1 MSGLEDTP
9 TLRELKKIS
18 KILTLANAST
28 IEGELSKIAKT
39 DSRKKMW
46 VLIDGKRMPPDIA
59 KMIGVTSRAVT
70 YFLDDAAA
78 AEFIQY
84 SPYEPPRR
92 ILDYVPPSW
101 IDLVAKERGE
111 EEETAKDK
119 SQTTKA
125 DTATMPKQEK
135 GDGNEPRK

>member
-9 TLRELKKIS
+9 TLRELRKIS
-18 KILTLANAST
+18 KILTLANASI

-46 VLIDGKRMPPDIA
+46 VLIDGKRMPQDIA
-59 KMIGVTSRAVT
+59 KMIGVTRRAVT

-78 AEFIQY
+78 AEFIEY
-84 SPYEPPRR
+84 DPYEPPRR

-101 IDLVAKERGE
+101 INLVAKERGE
-111 EEETAKDK
+111 EEEVAKGNP
-119 SQTTKA
+119 QTTNVSS
-125 DTATMPKQEK
+125 TTISKQEK
-135 GDGNEPRK
+135 GDGNE

>member
-18 KILTLANAST
+18 KILTLANASI

-46 VLIDGKRMPPDIA
+46 VLIDGKRMPQDVA
-59 KMIGVTSRAVT
+59 DAIGVTRRAVT

-78 AEFIQY
+78 AEFIEY
-84 SPYEPPRR
+84 NPYEPPRK

-111 EEETAKDK
+111 EGEVAKDK
-119 SQTTKA
+119 PQTMKA
-125 DTATMPKQEK
+125 DSEIMPKQEK
-135 GDGNEPRK
+135 GDRNE

>member
-1 MSGLEDTP
+1 MSGLSKEDTP

-18 KILTLANAST
+18 KILTLANAPI

-39 DSRKKMW
+39 DSRKRMW
-46 VLIDGKRMPPDIA
+46 VLIDGKRMPQDIA
-59 KMIGVTSRAVT
+59 KMIGVTRRAVT

-78 AEFIQY
+78 AEFIEY
-84 SPYEPPRR
+84 NPYEPPRR

-111 EEETAKDK
+111 EEEVAKDK
-119 SQTTKA
+119 PQTMKA
-125 DTATMPKQEK
+125 DSAMMPKQKK
-135 GDGNEPRK
+135 GDGNE